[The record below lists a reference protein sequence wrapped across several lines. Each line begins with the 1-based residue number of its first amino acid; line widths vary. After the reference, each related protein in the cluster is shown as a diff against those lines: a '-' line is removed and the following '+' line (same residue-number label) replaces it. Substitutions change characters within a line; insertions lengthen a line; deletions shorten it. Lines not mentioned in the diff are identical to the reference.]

1 MGRASSHYTKAVT
14 KTIPKKIKWK
24 KTNWLFELRKEE
36 KLRKE
41 KQNQRKEEKI

>member
-14 KTIPKKIKWK
+14 KTNPKKIKWK

-36 KLRKE
+36 K
-41 KQNQRKEEKI
+41 QEEKT